1 MSVKLNLS
9 KAQLSKLRN
18 GHAVQLKSN
27 QIGQGNTSVSLH
39 PSNIKKLTKAVRQGK
54 GVRVQLN
61 HDEIMG
67 SGFMSQAKSMGKA
80 ALKNKQIRKL
90 ANQGLDRGMNMASD
104 YAVAQGADEGM
115 VNFVKKQARKGVDRE
130 LNNFVE
136 GSGFMSQAKS
146 MGKAALKN
154 KQIRKLANQGLDRGM
169 NMASDYAVAQ
179 GADEGMVNFVKKQ
192 ARKGVD
198 RD

>member
-18 GHAVQLKSN
+18 GHAVQLKSH

-39 PSNIKKLTKAVRQGK
+39 PSNVKKLTKAVRQGK

-136 GSGFMSQAKS
+136 GGDLTAQYNAYKQGGNMFSKRNLNKGLKVGLKGLKQANNI
-146 MGKAALKN
+146 GKALE
-154 KQIRKLANQGLDRGM
+154 
-169 NMASDYAVAQ
+169 VC
-179 GADEGMVNFVKKQ
+179 KKWLF
-192 ARKGVD
+192 KV
-198 RD
+198 